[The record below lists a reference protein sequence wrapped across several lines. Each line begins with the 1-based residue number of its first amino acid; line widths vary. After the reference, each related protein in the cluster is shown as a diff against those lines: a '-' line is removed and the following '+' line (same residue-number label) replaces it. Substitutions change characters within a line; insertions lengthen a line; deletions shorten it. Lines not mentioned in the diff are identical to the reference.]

1 MCYVWIDQQVETLM
15 RNRNPDLALRSAFTL
30 VVMIAAIGLSACSK
44 SGDTSD
50 AASAIN
56 RQKSSSSQSSADPL
70 LNMRKAVSETTE
82 AQPVELRFEFATAP
96 QVAAPVRLN
105 LNVLGL
111 QDVTSL
117 GMKVSAASGL
127 EVTKGAEATYAAL
140 KQGESWSPA
149 LEITG
154 KENGLFLLNVDLQL
168 TTESGVHTYKYSV
181 PVAITTPESSSA
193 GISAGSSG
201 KT

>member
-15 RNRNPDLALRSAFTL
+15 RNRNPDLALRSAFTV
-30 VVMIAAIGLSACSK
+30 VVMTAAVGLSACSK

-70 LNMRKAVSETTE
+70 LNMSKAVSETTE

-168 TTESGVHTYKYSV
+168 TTESGVRTYKYSV
-181 PVAITTPESSSA
+181 PVAITTPESSGA
-193 GISAGSSG
+193 GTSAGSSA

>member
-1 MCYVWIDQQVETLM
+1 M
-15 RNRNPDLALRSAFTL
+15 RNRNPDLALRFACTL
-30 VVMIAAIGLSACSK
+30 VVMIAAVGLSACSK

-70 LNMRKAVSETTE
+70 LNMPKAVSETTE

-154 KENGLFLLNVDLQL
+154 RENGLFLLNVDLQL
-168 TTESGVHTYKYSV
+168 TTESGVHSYKYSV

-193 GISAGSSG
+193 GTSAGSSG

>member
-15 RNRNPDLALRSAFTL
+15 RNRNPDLALRSACTL
-30 VVMIAAIGLSACSK
+30 VVMIAVVGLSACSK
-44 SGDTSD
+44 SEDTSD

-70 LNMRKAVSETTE
+70 LNMSKAVSETTE

-168 TTESGVHTYKYSV
+168 TSESGVRTYKYLV
-181 PVAITTPESSSA
+181 PVAITIPESSSA
-193 GISAGSSG
+193 GTSAGSSG